1 MTKSD
6 QTPKAEVLDDADL
19 DNLNGGFE
27 AWPAKWK
34 GFSLNGKGDSS
45 NNVAG
50 ITADQKTIIGGFKS
64 MGGMD

>member
-6 QTPKAEVLDDADL
+6 QTAKAEVLEDGDL
-19 DNLNGGFE
+19 DDLNGGFE

-34 GFSLNGKGDSS
+34 GFWLNGKATS
-45 NNVAG
+45 NVAG

-64 MGGMD
+64 MSGMS